1 MEDVLIWESPFKLSN
16 LKLLQEFP
24 KARKNSENLK
34 IAKKDKRS
42 INYMYLRPFLS
53 SFFKSIKQ
61 KFHLVLYTYMETSI
75 FQSTFDKIEE
85 IFGEDFFSAY
95 ISFPKQKAATKFEDY
110 FKNSSDFLFEEENRT
125 LKNSFFMDSSE
136 NFWDRNKQNC
146 IPIPVFEGDPK
157 DWMLFLWEK
166 FIFYQFENERDL
178 SLAIKESFYHN

>member
-1 MEDVLIWESPFKLSN
+1 
-16 LKLLQEFP
+16 
-24 KARKNSENLK
+24 
-34 IAKKDKRS
+34 
-42 INYMYLRPFLS
+42 
-53 SFFKSIKQ
+53 
-61 KFHLVLYTYMETSI
+61 METSI

-166 FIFYQFENERDL
+166 FIFSQFENERDL

>member
-1 MEDVLIWESPFKLSN
+1 
-16 LKLLQEFP
+16 
-24 KARKNSENLK
+24 
-34 IAKKDKRS
+34 
-42 INYMYLRPFLS
+42 MYLRPFLVP
-53 SFFKSIKQ
+53 FFKSIKQ

-136 NFWDRNKQNC
+136 NF
-146 IPIPVFEGDPK
+146 
-157 DWMLFLWEK
+157 
-166 FIFYQFENERDL
+166 
-178 SLAIKESFYHN
+178 